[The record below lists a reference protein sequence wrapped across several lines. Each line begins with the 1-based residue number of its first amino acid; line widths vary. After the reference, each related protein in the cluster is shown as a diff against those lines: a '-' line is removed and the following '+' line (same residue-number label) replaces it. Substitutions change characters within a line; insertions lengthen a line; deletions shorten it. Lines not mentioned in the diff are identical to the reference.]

1 MKKHFLC
8 TLFLV
13 LVIYQQTFDHTL
25 EEKKIVVITC
35 MYNNEQ
41 WVEKNLSLI
50 FGQKYTNFRVIV
62 IDDASTDRTAEMIQS
77 FITTNEASYKTTFIK
92 NKTRKRKLANL
103 YTILHTVDDD
113 DIVIIID
120 GDDWLAHPYVF
131 AYINNVYDQDIF
143 FTYGQYQNI
152 PASESIAWGFNPMGY
167 AKPIPEIIVKNHSYR
182 KGPFYYMH
190 LRTFKGWIFKQI
202 KLQDLIS
209 DTVEGFVGD
218 FFPASND
225 LAMYY
230 PIVEMAH
237 TKIHFVQDILYMRN
251 VHSRLV
257 GFKVDRKIQIS
268 AAQEIKRKT
277 AYTCLEKPVY
287 RYLDNLKEKD
297 IDVIVDTKNIKKYA
311 SYKKQLP
318 KSVFLKTQDVRPK
331 AHTLCNDYILISFDE
346 NYFPSKTNIQDMIYQ
361 LERAFA
367 QALFCFEKKVYKKT
381 VHSLPI
387 ACLKEQKLYAGK
399 HSFLLT
405 SITNIHDA
413 KSILVRTTD
422 FKNIIKENKPIKQ
435 AVYDYLRNNQSN
447 ISLLFFI

>member
-13 LVIYQQTFDHTL
+13 IFIHLQIVGSTS

-41 WVEKNLSLI
+41 WAEKNLSMI
-50 FGQKYTNFRVIV
+50 FGQKYSNFRLIIV
-62 IDDASTDRTAEMIQS
+62 DDGSTDRTAEIVKNTIGLHNAKDQTV
-77 FITTNEASYKTTFIK
+77 FIRNK
-92 NKTRKRKLANL
+92 NRKRKLANL
-103 YTILHTVDDD
+103 YTVLHTVNDE

-131 AYINNVYDQDIF
+131 SYINNVYNQDIF

-152 PASESIAWGFNPMGY
+152 PASESIAWGFNPIGY
-167 AKPIPEIIVKNHSYR
+167 ARPIPEIIVNNHSYR

-190 LRTFKGWIFKQI
+190 LRTFKGWIFKLI
-202 KLQDLIS
+202 KLEDLLS
-209 DTVEGFVGD
+209 DTVEGFIGD

-237 TKIHFVQDILYMRN
+237 TKVHFIKDILYIRN
-251 VHSRLV
+251 VGSRLV
-257 GFKVDRKIQIS
+257 GFKVDRNIQVN
-268 AAQEIKRKT
+268 AAQEIKRKKP
-277 AYTCLEKPVY
+277 YNCLEKPLY
-287 RYLDNLKEKD
+287 RDLDKLKEKD
-297 IDVIVDTKNIKKYA
+297 VDVIVATKNIKKYA
-311 SYKKQLP
+311 TYKKQLP
-318 KSVFLKTQDVRPK
+318 KSAFLKTQDVTK
-331 AHTLCNDYILISFDE
+331 QAHTLCNDYVLISFDE
-346 NYFPSKTNIQDMIYQ
+346 DRFPSKKNIKNMIYQ
-361 LERAFA
+361 LEKTFA
-367 QALFCFEKKVYKKT
+367 QALFCFQRKT
-381 VHSLPI
+381 CNDVIASLPI

-435 AVYDYLRNNQSN
+435 LVYDYLRNNQSN